1 MTDILTLLSTC
12 DLSLL
17 GCPPPPS
24 FSFSWIHVFSRSRL
38 SQLKA
43 LMENEHIVTHQAK
56 VSLSVCGGGKWS
68 RVKAHRKVSVTC
80 AWVIRY
86 NFLRATRGLS
96 MKEHTWARLPI
107 ERPLAG
113 SMALKCGQKF
123 FQVSQSDQ
131 REAQL
136 AGIVFNNWRV
146 IFYIS
151 ASHCTADK
159 LLAIQFWDN
168 RTTCSTAGS
177 QQPFLS
183 VDIYGFLL
191 KLIVDS

>member
-1 MTDILTLLSTC
+1 MW
-12 DLSLL
+12 
-17 GCPPPPS
+17 P
-24 FSFSWIHVFSRSRL
+24 FSFRL
-38 SQLKA
+38 PPFFIFLNSCFLSFKTVA
-43 LMENEHIVTHQAK
+43 AK
-56 VSLSVCGGGKWS
+56 GAYGKWAHCYTSGKGQFVCVWGGKWS

-113 SMALKCGQKF
+113 SIALKCGQKF